1 MEYQPVANSFIAFV
15 ILALLGWLML
25 ATLFATHGVLG
36 L

>member
-1 MEYQPVANSFIAFV
+1 MEYQPVANGFIAFV
-15 ILALLGWLML
+15 FLAFLGWLML